1 MRRDPHLP
9 SAHDSITERD
19 LYIMPAAQCVPSL
32 KDLIAGITFATVTT
46 RGPDGTLR
54 SRPMVNQE
62 MAKGGPLWFFTGS
75 DTHKASD
82 IIADPHVNVSYSDPA
97 AQRCISV
104 SGIAKIINDRRKMRQ
119 LWRPAYAQWLPQGIN
134 DPDLSLLEI
143 GIDHIGYWYT
153 GSARAGTTWA
163 GVMLDH
169 APAIGGNDYDQ
180 ESYTP

>member
-1 MRRDPHLP
+1 ML
-9 SAHDSITERD
+9 
-19 LYIMPAAQCVPSL
+19 AATTVPCL
-32 KDLIAGITFATVTT
+32 KDLIAGIGFATMTT
-46 RGPDGTLR
+46 RGPDGALR

-104 SGIAKIINDRRKMRQ
+104 SGTAKIIHDRRKMRQ

-153 GSARAGTTWA
+153 GSARAGSTWA
-163 GVMLDH
+163 GITLEPASAAGRHDH
-169 APAIGGNDYDQ
+169 DEG
-180 ESYTP
+180 SHTP